1 MFANKHMMILKLQC
15 YECNN
20 IYHLL
25 GISHAKQFIES
36 NPLILSKA
44 IIRRYYSTHFSNKN

>member
-36 NPLILSKA
+36 NPLILPKA
-44 IIRRYYSTHFSNKN
+44 VIRQYYSTHFSNKN